1 MEYYSE
7 TKRNTFLLQY
17 HKDESPGNIM
27 NRIKISSPLA
37 QSVASESSGQGPGK
51 RGKTS
56 RVPNDFFILGE
67 VWKTR

>member
-27 NRIKISSPLA
+27 NRIKISSP
-37 QSVASESSGQGPGK
+37 QRFHIVSFNVYNSFE
-51 RGKTS
+51 KTK
-56 RVPNDFFILGE
+56 F
-67 VWKTR
+67 